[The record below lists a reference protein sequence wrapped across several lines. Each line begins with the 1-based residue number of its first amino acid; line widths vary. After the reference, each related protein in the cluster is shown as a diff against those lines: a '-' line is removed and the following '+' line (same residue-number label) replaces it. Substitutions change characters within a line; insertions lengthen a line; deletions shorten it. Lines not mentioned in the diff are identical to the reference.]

1 MDLSFGPEYE
11 EFRREVREFCSRYGA
26 KAPRSDSS
34 LAGGRPSAGMREWQ
48 ALLIEHGYAARE
60 VPVEY
65 GGFGAE
71 PDLLKNVIISE
82 ELNRAGLSRGIGGQG
97 PQMLV
102 PTLLEQGSEE
112 QKKRWVGPTI
122 RGEVVWCQG
131 YSEPNAGS
139 DLASVQTRGVE
150 DGSDFLING
159 QKIWTTTA
167 QVSDMMFA
175 LIRTEPDA
183 SKHAGLSYILLSM
196 DTPGID
202 VRPLN
207 TMTGEA
213 EFNEVFFTDVRV
225 PQSNVV
231 GSRGDGWTIANTTLK
246 HERNMLASSALLD
259 GALRQLV
266 EVMKSETVE
275 GRPAIESPVLRDRLL
290 ALQSRV
296 LALKY
301 HDLRMLTARSRNEFP
316 GVSALVTKLAGCEVS
331 HQINALAIDAMGEAG
346 VLYEGSPGERNRG
359 RWQNQLMF
367 TLGLIIGGGTAQ
379 IQKNIIS
386 ERGLGLPREPKVPGR
401 GAG

>member
-1 MDLSFGPEYE
+1 MDLSFGAEYE
-11 EFRREVREFCSRYGA
+11 EFRREVREFCSRFA
-26 KAPRSDSS
+26 ERAPKTDRGM
-34 LAGGRPSAGMREWQ
+34 AGGRPSQAVREWQ

-60 VPVEY
+60 VPAVY
-65 GGFGAE
+65 GGYGAE
-71 PDLLKNVIISE
+71 PDMLKSVIIVE
-82 ELNRAGLSRGIGGQG
+82 ELNRAGVSRGIGGQG

-112 QKKRWVGPTI
+112 QKARWIGPTV

-150 DGSDFLING
+150 DGDDFLITG

-213 EFNEVFFTDVRV
+213 EFNEVFFTEVRV

-231 GSRGDGWTIANTTLK
+231 GNRGDGWTIANTTLK
-246 HERNMLASSALLD
+246 HERNMLASSAVLD
-259 GALRQLV
+259 GALRQVVALM
-266 EVMKSETVE
+266 ENETVD
-275 GRPAIESPVLRDRLL
+275 GRRAIDSPVLRDRLL

-301 HDLRMLTARSRNEFP
+301 HDLRMLTARARNQFP

-331 HQINALAIDAMGEAG
+331 HQINALAIDAMGEMG
-346 VLYEGSPGERNRG
+346 VLYEGSPGERNG
-359 RWQNQLMF
+359 GKWQNQMMF

-379 IQKNIIS
+379 IQKNIIG
-386 ERGLGLPREPKVPGR
+386 ERGLGLPREPKIGSQR
-401 GAG
+401 K

>member
-11 EFRREVREFCSRYGA
+11 AFRREVRDFCARHSA
-26 KAPRSDSS
+26 EAPRAEVGM
-34 LAGGRPSAGMREWQ
+34 AGGRPSEALKKWQ
-48 ALLIEHGYAARE
+48 ALLIEHGYAARQ

-65 GGFGAE
+65 GGYGAE
-71 PDLLKNVIISE
+71 PDILKSVIIAE
-82 ELNRAGLSRGIGGQG
+82 ELNQAGLSRGIGGQG

-102 PTLLEQGSEE
+102 PTLLEQGNEA
-112 QKKRWVGPTI
+112 QKREWVGPTI
-122 RGEVVWCQG
+122 RGDVVWCQG

-150 DGSDFLING
+150 DGDDFLITG

-167 QVSDMMFA
+167 QASDMMFA

-196 DTPGID
+196 DSPGID

-225 PQSNVV
+225 PKTNVV
-231 GSRGDGWTIANTTLK
+231 GRRGDGWTIANTTLK

-259 GALRQLV
+259 GSLRKLLALMQEQTIDGLR
-266 EVMKSETVE
+266 
-275 GRPAIESPVLRDRLL
+275 AIESPVLRDRLV

-301 HDLRMLTARSRNEFP
+301 HDLRMLTARARNEFP

-331 HQINALAIDAMGEAG
+331 HQLNALAIDAMGELG
-346 VLYEGSPGERNRG
+346 VLYEKSPGVRSSG
-359 RWQNQLMF
+359 QWQNQFMF

-386 ERGLGLPREPKVPGR
+386 ERGLGMPREPKPGNPTK
-401 GAG
+401 